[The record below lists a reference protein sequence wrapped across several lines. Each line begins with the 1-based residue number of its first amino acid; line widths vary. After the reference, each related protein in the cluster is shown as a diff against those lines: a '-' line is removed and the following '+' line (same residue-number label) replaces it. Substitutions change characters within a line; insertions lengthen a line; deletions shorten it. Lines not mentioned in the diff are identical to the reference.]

1 MSPNDAG
8 HTALSARTKATQTC
22 IYGLLE
28 QTLHHKEP
36 SLSCAVQWETG
47 MVMKGEPM
55 LWPLVEVSIPR
66 LGQSYRT
73 LVSVPWGR
81 PASLLYPPWVSLCRH
96 LLLPLWGHCDR
107 FHSFC
112 VAWRYQPKGT
122 RRISKFRRT
131 PLQSHVH
138 GEVCLHERLLFFF
151 FSWCAQRRD
160 IGSWWPCFSPHF
172 SFTHRGEQDWAG
184 TLETWAELNEQMQ
197 WAEEVAGDARHLW
210 RAVSPETHS
219 EPCATFP
226 KDSAATPG
234 EQNQGSSLIQTAS
247 CLFYYL
253 FDSKGFI
260 LSWN

>member
-66 LGQSYRT
+66 LSQSYRT

-112 VAWRYQPKGT
+112 VA
-122 RRISKFRRT
+122 
-131 PLQSHVH
+131 
-138 GEVCLHERLLFFF
+138 
-151 FSWCAQRRD
+151 
-160 IGSWWPCFSPHF
+160 
-172 SFTHRGEQDWAG
+172 
-184 TLETWAELNEQMQ
+184 
-197 WAEEVAGDARHLW
+197 
-210 RAVSPETHS
+210 
-219 EPCATFP
+219 
-226 KDSAATPG
+226 
-234 EQNQGSSLIQTAS
+234 
-247 CLFYYL
+247 
-253 FDSKGFI
+253 
-260 LSWN
+260 

>member
-8 HTALSARTKATQTC
+8 LTALSARTKATQTC
-22 IYGLLE
+22 IYGLSE

-36 SLSCAVQWETG
+36 SLGCAVQWETG
-47 MVMKGEPM
+47 MIMKGEPM
-55 LWPLVEVSIPR
+55 LWPHVEVSIPR

-73 LVSVPWGR
+73 LVSAPWGR
-81 PASLLYPPWVSLCRH
+81 PATHLCLLYPPWVSLCRH
-96 LLLPLWGHCDR
+96 LLLPLWGHCDW

-138 GEVCLHERLLFFF
+138 GEVCLHERLLFCFF
-151 FSWCAQRRD
+151 LMCSEKRYRQVVALLLPSLLLYSL
-160 IGSWWPCFSPHF
+160 G
-172 SFTHRGEQDWAG
+172 WAG
-184 TLETWAELNEQMQ
+184 LSRNPGDLGWAG
-197 WAEEVAGDARHLW
+197 WADAVGRGACLAGDARHLW

-226 KDSAATPG
+226 KDSAATLG
-234 EQNQGSSLIQTAS
+234 EQNQGS
-247 CLFYYL
+247 
-253 FDSKGFI
+253 
-260 LSWN
+260 